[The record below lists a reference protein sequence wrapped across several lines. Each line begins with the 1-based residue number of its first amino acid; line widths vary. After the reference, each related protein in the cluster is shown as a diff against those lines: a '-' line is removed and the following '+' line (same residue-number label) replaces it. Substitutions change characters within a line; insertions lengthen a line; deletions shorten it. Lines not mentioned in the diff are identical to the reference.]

1 MYETL
6 PGAGADV
13 VLLYRA
19 SRPEDLVFWEELG
32 GIARGRGFGLY
43 PVVGTRA
50 QHGRDPLD
58 AETLLRLVPDAS
70 SGDVYVCGPPGLTG
84 SLTTQLRRAGVD
96 RRRIHVEAF
105 DL

>member
-1 MYETL
+1 LYETL